1 MTICYSIAYNGLI
14 CFYYGSDTTRVFKY
28 QGYSL
33 RKAISRFRSDASLA
47 WKHIEFV
54 KIPV

>member
-14 CFYYGSDTTRVFKY
+14 CFYYGSDTRVYKY

-33 RKAISRFRSDASLA
+33 RKAISRFRNDASLA
-47 WKHIEFV
+47 RKHIEFV